1 MLYPV
6 GIACGEMPL
15 YHAGL
20 PYLRARGL
28 HSLALPNALNFSFDY
43 HRACQAR
50 WSGCSV
56 LPQVDACGRACL

>member
-1 MLYPV
+1 
-6 GIACGEMPL
+6 MPL